1 MLRIT
6 HNVRDVTLSLRRLSN
21 EQLPAVTVGALNQT
35 AYDALDAVKEE
46 MVRVFDRPTRWTLN
60 ALMVWRA
67 TTDNPKAVVQER
79 PSVGRRHY
87 LKVQAHG
94 GQRPETGVERL
105 LKSNLAYSGFIA
117 AVTPAKG
124 ARLDR
129 YGNWSPGQR
138 NQLLSG
144 VGAQMDRAANT
155 TAASRRRNKGRA
167 TFFVPKE
174 GARLSPGVYSRKG
187 DKIEKVV
194 HFTRSMPT
202 YEKRIDLPSVIERKA
217 AEVFETHFALR
228 LDHALRIA

>member
-1 MLRIT
+1 MLNIT
-6 HNVRDVTLSLRRLSN
+6 HNVRDVTLALKRLSN

-46 MVRVFDRPTRWTLN
+46 MVKVFDRPTRWTLN

-67 TTDNPKAVVQER
+67 TPDNQKAVVQER

-94 GQRPETGVERL
+94 GQRSETGVERL
-105 LKSNLAYSGFIA
+105 LKSNVAYSGFIA

-124 ARLDR
+124 AKLDR

-144 VGAQMDRAANT
+144 VGAQRDRAANT

-174 GARLSPGVYSRKG
+174 GSLSPGVYSRQG

-202 YEKRIDLPSVIERKA
+202 YERRIDLPSVIERKA
-217 AEVFETHFALR
+217 AQVFEDHFAR
-228 LDHALRIA
+228 GLDHALRIS